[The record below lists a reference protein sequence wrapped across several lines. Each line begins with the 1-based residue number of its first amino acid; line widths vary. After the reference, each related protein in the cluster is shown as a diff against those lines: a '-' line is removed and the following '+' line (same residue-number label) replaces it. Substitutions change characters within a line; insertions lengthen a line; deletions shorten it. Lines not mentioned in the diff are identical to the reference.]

1 MRAVV
6 HPPVSPGSASV
17 ALEPLQ
23 ILDLPTPELKPGEV
37 LIKVAYAGVNRPDLI
52 QRKGAYPPPPD
63 ASPLMGLE
71 VSGTIAA
78 LGPNVDSWKI
88 GETVCALTPGGGY
101 AEEVAAPAGHCMPIP
116 TGLSLLKAAALPETY
131 ITVWANLIER
141 AQLRQGET
149 VLIHG
154 GSSGIGITAIQLAK
168 WAGATVITTAGA
180 ENKLAACRAVGAD
193 HAINY
198 KTTDWQAS
206 VKDLTN
212 GKGVNVVLDMVGGPY
227 LEKNLRSLALEG
239 RLVQIAFLQGSK
251 VEIDWMPLM
260 MKRLTFT
267 GSTLR
272 ARSNEEKARLIGTLR
287 NVIWPELS
295 AGRLL
300 PLIDRV
306 FPLSEAGQ
314 AHDLMESSAHI
325 GKIMLKVSD
334 ELDTH

>member
-6 HPPVSPGSASV
+6 HPSVPPGSVSV

-63 ASPLMGLE
+63 ASALMGLE
-71 VSGTIAA
+71 VSGTITA

-88 GETVCALTPGGGY
+88 GQTVCALTPGGGY

-116 TGLSLLKAAALPETY
+116 AGLSLLKAAALPETY

-193 HAINY
+193 HVINY
-198 KTTDWQAS
+198 KTTDWQAR
-206 VKDLTN
+206 VKDLTK

-239 RLVQIAFLQGSK
+239 RLVQIAFLQGSR

-334 ELDTH
+334 ELDPR

>member
-1 MRAVV
+1 
-6 HPPVSPGSASV
+6 
-17 ALEPLQ
+17 
-23 ILDLPTPELKPGEV
+23 
-37 LIKVAYAGVNRPDLI
+37 
-52 QRKGAYPPPPD
+52 
-63 ASPLMGLE
+63 MGLE

-78 LGPNVDSWKI
+78 LGSNGDSWKI
-88 GETVCALTPGGGY
+88 GQTVCALTPGGGY

-193 HAINY
+193 HVINY

-206 VKDLTN
+206 VKDLTK

-334 ELDTH
+334 ELDTR